1 MKKRN
6 KIILFI
12 VIVLLVVGASIFCY
26 LKFVK
31 KDDNVNK
38 VTNIEEIDK
47 FGYTLKSNATETYK
61 KEYEILK
68 TNLKSTDINEEEY
81 VKSVAKL
88 FIIDLYTISNKIN
101 KYDVGGTEFVYPDS
115 LENYKVNVEDTLYKY
130 VEDNSNNSRTQSLP
144 EVSEVQITD
153 FKKVK
158 YKVSN
163 TELDAYEVVLKWSYV
178 VDMGYESEGSVI
190 ILEKDNKYYVVEK
203 K

>member
-26 LKFVK
+26 FKFVK
-31 KDDNVNK
+31 NDDNVNK
-38 VTNIEEIDK
+38 VTNVEEIDE
-47 FGYTLKSNATETYK
+47 FGYTLKSNATETYEI
-61 KEYEILK
+61 EYEILK

-88 FIIDLYTISNKIN
+88 FIIDLYTINNKIN

-130 VEDNSNNSRTQSLP
+130 VEDNSNNNRTQSLP
-144 EVSEVQITD
+144 EVSDVQITD

-158 YKVSN
+158 YKVSD
-163 TELDAYEVVLKWSYV
+163 TELDAYEVALKWSYV
-178 VDMGYESEGSVI
+178 VDMDYESEGSVI
-190 ILEKDNKYYVVEK
+190 ILQKDNKYYVVEK

>member
-31 KDDNVNK
+31 KDDKVNK

-163 TELDAYEVVLKWSYV
+163 TELDAYEVALKWSYV

>member
-12 VIVLLVVGASIFCY
+12 VIVLLVVGASLFCY
-26 LKFVK
+26 IKFVK

-38 VTNIEEIDK
+38 VTNVEEIDK

-163 TELDAYEVVLKWSYV
+163 TELDAYEVALKWSYV

>member
-47 FGYTLKSNATETYK
+47 FGYTLKSNAIETYK

-163 TELDAYEVVLKWSYV
+163 TELDAYEVALKWSYV

>member
-158 YKVSN
+158 YTVSN
-163 TELDAYEVVLKWSYV
+163 TELDAYEVALKWSYV

>member
-12 VIVLLVVGASIFCY
+12 VIVLLVIGASIFCY

-31 KDDNVNK
+31 SDNSINK

-47 FGYTLKSNATETYK
+47 YGYTLKSNATEIYK

-68 TNLKSTDINEEEY
+68 TNLKSSEINEEEY
-81 VKSVAKL
+81 VKSVSKL
-88 FIIDLYTISNKIN
+88 FIIDLYTISNKLN

-163 TELDAYEVVLKWSYV
+163 TELDAYEVALKWSYV

>member
-163 TELDAYEVVLKWSYV
+163 TELDAYEVTLKWSYV

>member
-68 TNLKSTDINEEEY
+68 TNLKSTNINEEEY

-163 TELDAYEVVLKWSYV
+163 TELDAYEVALKWSYV

>member
-130 VEDNSNNSRTQSLP
+130 VEDNSNSSRTQSLP

-163 TELDAYEVVLKWSYV
+163 TELDAYEVALKWSYV

>member
-6 KIILFI
+6 KVILFI

-130 VEDNSNNSRTQSLP
+130 VEDNSNNSRRQSLP

-163 TELDAYEVVLKWSYV
+163 TELDAYEVALKWSYA

>member
-26 LKFVK
+26 IKFVK

-130 VEDNSNNSRTQSLP
+130 VEDNSNDSRTQSLP

-163 TELDAYEVVLKWSYV
+163 TELDAYEVALKWSYV

>member
-26 LKFVK
+26 LNFVK
-31 KDDNVNK
+31 KDDTVNK

-68 TNLKSTDINEEEY
+68 ANLKSTDINEEEY

-130 VEDNSNNSRTQSLP
+130 VEDNSNNYRTQSLP
-144 EVSEVQITD
+144 EVSEVQTTD

-158 YKVSN
+158 YKVSD
-163 TELDAYEVVLKWSYV
+163 TELDAYEVALKWSYV

>member
-12 VIVLLVVGASIFCY
+12 IIVLLVVGASIFCY

-88 FIIDLYTISNKIN
+88 FIIDLYTIGNKIN

-163 TELDAYEVVLKWSYV
+163 TELDAYEVALKWSYV

>member
-31 KDDNVNK
+31 KNDNVNK

-163 TELDAYEVVLKWSYV
+163 TELDAYEVALKWSYV

>member
-81 VKSVAKL
+81 VKSVANL

-163 TELDAYEVVLKWSYV
+163 TELDAYEVALKWSYV

>member
-101 KYDVGGTEFVYPDS
+101 KYDVGGTELVYPDS

-153 FKKVK
+153 FKKIK

-163 TELDAYEVVLKWSYV
+163 TELDAYEVALKWSYV

>member
-130 VEDNSNNSRTQSLP
+130 VEDNSNNSRRQSLP

-163 TELDAYEVVLKWSYV
+163 TELDAYEVALKWSYV

>member
-1 MKKRN
+1 M
-6 KIILFI
+6 
-12 VIVLLVVGASIFCY
+12 
-26 LKFVK
+26 K

-163 TELDAYEVVLKWSYV
+163 TELDAYEVALKWSYV

>member
-163 TELDAYEVVLKWSYV
+163 TELDAYEVALKWSYV
-178 VDMGYESEGSVI
+178 VDMDYESEGSVI

>member
-88 FIIDLYTISNKIN
+88 FIVDLYTISNKIN

-163 TELDAYEVVLKWSYV
+163 TELDAYEVALKWSYV

>member
-88 FIIDLYTISNKIN
+88 FIIDLYTINNKIN

-163 TELDAYEVVLKWSYV
+163 TELDAYEVALKWSYV

>member
-12 VIVLLVVGASIFCY
+12 VIVLLVVGASLFCY
-26 LKFVK
+26 IKFVK

-68 TNLKSTDINEEEY
+68 TNLKSTNINEEEY

-130 VEDNSNNSRTQSLP
+130 VEDNSNDSRTQSLP

-163 TELDAYEVVLKWSYV
+163 TELDAYEVALKWSYV

>member
-12 VIVLLVVGASIFCY
+12 VIVLLVVGASLFCY

-68 TNLKSTDINEEEY
+68 TNLKSTNINEEEY

-163 TELDAYEVVLKWSYV
+163 TELDAYEVALKWNYV
-178 VDMGYESEGSVI
+178 VDMGYEREGSVI

>member
-163 TELDAYEVVLKWSYV
+163 TELDAYEVALKWSYV

>member
-88 FIIDLYTISNKIN
+88 FIIDLYTIINKIN
-101 KYDVGGTEFVYPDS
+101 KYDVGGTELVYPDS

-163 TELDAYEVVLKWSYV
+163 TELDAYEVALKWSYV

>member
-12 VIVLLVVGASIFCY
+12 VIILLVVGASIFCY

-163 TELDAYEVVLKWSYV
+163 TELDAYEVALKWSYV

>member
-115 LENYKVNVEDTLYKY
+115 LENYKVNVENTLYKY

-163 TELDAYEVVLKWSYV
+163 TELDAYEVALKWSYV

>member
-163 TELDAYEVVLKWSYV
+163 TELDAYEVALKWSYV

-190 ILEKDNKYYVVEK
+190 ILEKNNKYYVVEK

>member
-101 KYDVGGTEFVYPDS
+101 KYDVGTEFVYPDS

-163 TELDAYEVVLKWSYV
+163 TELDAYEVALKWSYV

>member
-31 KDDNVNK
+31 KADNVNK

-68 TNLKSTDINEEEY
+68 TNLKSTNINEEEY

-144 EVSEVQITD
+144 EVSEVQIID

-163 TELDAYEVVLKWSYV
+163 TELDAYEVALKWNYV

>member
-163 TELDAYEVVLKWSYV
+163 TELDAYEVALKWSYV
-178 VDMGYESEGSVI
+178 EDMGYESEGSVI

>member
-38 VTNIEEIDK
+38 VTNIVEIDK

-68 TNLKSTDINEEEY
+68 TNLKSTGINEEEY

-163 TELDAYEVVLKWSYV
+163 TELDAYEVALKWSYV

>member
-1 MKKRN
+1 MLLNILIKFIFILCLIW
-6 KIILFI
+6 IIYYTIRL
-12 VIVLLVVGASIFCY
+12 
-26 LKFVK
+26 
-31 KDDNVNK
+31 NR
-38 VTNIEEIDK
+38 
-47 FGYTLKSNATETYK
+47 TLK
-61 KEYEILK
+61 L
-68 TNLKSTDINEEEY
+68 
-81 VKSVAKL
+81 
-88 FIIDLYTISNKIN
+88 SNKIN

-130 VEDNSNNSRTQSLP
+130 VEDNSNNSRRQSLP

-163 TELDAYEVVLKWSYV
+163 TELDAYEVALKWSYA

>member
-81 VKSVAKL
+81 VKSVANL

-163 TELDAYEVVLKWSYV
+163 TELDAYEVALKWSYV
-178 VDMGYESEGSVI
+178 VDMSYESEGSVI